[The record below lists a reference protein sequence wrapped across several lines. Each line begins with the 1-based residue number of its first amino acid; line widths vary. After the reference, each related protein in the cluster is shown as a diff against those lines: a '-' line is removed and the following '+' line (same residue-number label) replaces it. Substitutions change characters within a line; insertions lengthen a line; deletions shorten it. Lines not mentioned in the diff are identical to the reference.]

1 MFLSRD
7 WSNDEKYMTDSL
19 SYFTSQYYPI
29 QLLLFPEGT
38 DLSESNKSKGHKFA
52 EEHGL
57 QKYNYVLHPRT
68 KGFVHCVQALR
79 QGGRPVPVY
88 NMTIGYVGAIPQNE
102 TDIAT
107 GRWPDEIHFDCT
119 YIPSSELPLEESE
132 LEGWL
137 KACWQ
142 QKEEKLKAFYAN
154 GHFNTPYFEEGS
166 SSRARLSMLVTLI
179 FWAAFHIAIFYCLYL
194 FSMLR
199 WYYLGATL
207 LFVILTQFTNGLET
221 IVLRIYK

>member
-1 MFLSRD
+1 MLRFGNLTKHKIILKSALKRI
-7 WSNDEKYMTDSL
+7 
-19 SYFTSQYYPI
+19 PI
-29 QLLLFPEGT
+29 FGT

-179 FWAAFHIAIFYCLYL
+179 FWAAFHYCH
-194 FSMLR
+194 F
-199 WYYLGATL
+199 L
-207 LFVILTQFTNGLET
+207 LSLPIQHAKMVLPRCHTALCNIDSIHQWFRDNCTQN
-221 IVLRIYK
+221 I